1 MARRQ
6 SNPVPLPVPSSVAI
20 QEPSAEV
27 MKQQNPAFCR
37 VLMVTGGVVMTPKI
51 GPVGLEPTTY
61 GLEIRCSVQL
71 SYEPKT
77 PHRGPTTSQ
86 TS

>member
-1 MARRQ
+1 MNIGGKQ
-6 SNPVPLPVPSSVAI
+6 LNPVPLPVPLSLAI
-20 QEPSAEV
+20 QEPSATL
-27 MKQQNPAFCR
+27 MKQQKPAICR

-71 SYEPKT
+71 SYEPVNENT
-77 PHRGPTTSQ
+77 LS
-86 TS
+86 

>member
-1 MARRQ
+1 
-6 SNPVPLPVPSSVAI
+6 
-20 QEPSAEV
+20 
-27 MKQQNPAFCR
+27 MKQQNPANYR
-37 VLMVTGGVVMTPKI
+37 VLMVSGGVGMTPKI